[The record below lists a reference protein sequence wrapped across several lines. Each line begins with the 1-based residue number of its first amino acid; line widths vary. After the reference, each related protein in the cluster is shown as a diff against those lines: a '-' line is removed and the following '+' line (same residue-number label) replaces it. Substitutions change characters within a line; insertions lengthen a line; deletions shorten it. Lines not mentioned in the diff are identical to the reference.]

1 MEMNELL
8 RNILEIGFGILFMI
22 GAAFNSLYTY
32 KNGETFYS
40 SFAENALLPLA
51 RQLVQKIVVP
61 QNKFF
66 TVLMVAFQLITAVS
80 ILSRGT
86 LTKPGLIA
94 GAIFAFGAAWVSNTG
109 GMIANLV
116 MAIVLFYLGVST

>member
-1 MEMNELL
+1 MNELL

-22 GAAFNSLYTY
+22 GAIFNSLYTY
-32 KNGETFYS
+32 KNKETFYV
-40 SFAENALLPLA
+40 SFAENALLLPS
-51 RQLVQKIVVP
+51 RQFVQKIVVP
-61 QNKFF
+61 RNKFF

-94 GAIFAFGAAWVSNTG
+94 GAIFSFGAAWVSNTS
-109 GMIANLV
+109 GMIANLA
-116 MAIVLFYLGVST
+116 MAIVLFYLGVSS